1 VMSWL
6 QRGHKAVVDRVPS
19 GAARFLS
26 LRMFLMLL
34 ITGGILALVFAIIA
48 VKSSFSGG
56 MAGGPPAQVVSTV
69 RAQPESWQ
77 PQLRAVGTLHAFQGA
92 DLAFEVTGLVT
103 GIGFQAGQDV
113 RAGALLVQLR
123 DDADRAQL
131 AALRASAVLAQQTY
145 ARDAAL
151 IKSNAIAKA
160 DYDSALANLNNI
172 RAQIDEQQAV
182 VDKKAIRAP
191 YDGRIGIRQVDVGQY
206 VNAGQVVVTLEQLDP
221 IYVDFQVPQQEL
233 SALSAGAKVTVTTDA
248 VGGATFDGTIA
259 AFDPKVDP
267 DTRNVHVRAAVHNPG
282 GRLLPGMFATVIV
295 AHGAPQTP
303 ITLPQ
308 TAIVF
313 SPYGDTVFVV
323 TKAKDAKGSDTL
335 IAQQRF
341 VTLGDARGDQVAILS
356 GLKPD
361 EDVVS
366 AGQIKLK
373 NGSPVTIDNSIR
385 VPNDAAPKPQ
395 DQ

>member
-1 VMSWL
+1 MSWL
-6 QRGHKAVVDRVPS
+6 QRGHKAVVDRMPPV
-19 GAARFLS
+19 AARFLS

-48 VKSSFSGG
+48 VKSSFSGGG

-92 DLAFEVTGLVT
+92 DLAFEVAGLVT

-113 RAGALLVQLR
+113 RAGTVLVQLR

-145 ARDAAL
+145 TRDAAL

-172 RAQIDEQQAV
+172 HAQIDEQQAV

-206 VNAGQVVVTLEQLDP
+206 VNAGQVVVTLQQLDP
-221 IYVDFQVPQQEL
+221 IYVDFQVPQQNL
-233 SALSAGAKVTVTTDA
+233 SALSVGEKVTVTTDA
-248 VGGATFDGTIA
+248 AAGATFDGTIA

-267 DTRNVHVRAAVHNPG
+267 DTRNVHVRAAVRNPDG
-282 GRLLPGMFATVIV
+282 KLLPGMFATVIV

-323 TKAKDAKGSDTL
+323 TKAKDAKGRDTL

-341 VTLGDARGDQVAILS
+341 VTLGEMRGDQVAILS

-385 VPNDAAPKPQ
+385 VPDDAAPKPQ